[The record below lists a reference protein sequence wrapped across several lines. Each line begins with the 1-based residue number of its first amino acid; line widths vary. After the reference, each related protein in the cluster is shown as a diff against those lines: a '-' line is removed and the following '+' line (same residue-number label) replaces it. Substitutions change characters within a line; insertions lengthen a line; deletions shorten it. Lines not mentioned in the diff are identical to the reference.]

1 MREVSYSPLMAAYL
15 TFLDNK
21 AMAYS
26 GSYPDENYAREIM
39 QLFSVGL
46 WKLHRNGTY
55 VLDAQGSP
63 LVTYTTDDVVTLS
76 RAWTGFTRQAARTNL
91 ENYYGNTLVSKYW
104 CLAFY
109 TSCGLYAYYA
119 VHCTYCTY

>member
-1 MREVSYSPLMAAYL
+1 
-15 TFLDNK
+15 
-21 AMAYS
+21 
-26 GSYPDENYAREIM
+26 M

-91 ENYYGNTLVSKYW
+91 ENYYGNTLVSTGVWHSIRPADYMR
-104 CLAFY
+104 
-109 TSCGLYAYYA
+109 TTLY
-119 VHCTYCTY
+119 

>member
-1 MREVSYSPLMAAYL
+1 
-15 TFLDNK
+15 
-21 AMAYS
+21 MAYS
-26 GSYPDENYAREIM
+26 GSYPDENFAREIM